1 MTRPGA
7 PPESGPPPG
16 ARLLRR
22 TPRSADEFQRARD
35 LLTIASQTLNA
46 VDPGRAVEAAL
57 RVEGETLHAGA
68 LSVALGSQSRVRLLA
83 VGKAAP
89 RMASAALRVLGP
101 RVETA
106 LVVCKGEP
114 PQIDNARVI
123 AGEHPVPGPASVEA
137 ARAVEAFADGG
148 RPDDL
153 VLFLLS
159 GGASSLLCSPTAG
172 LTLEQLQAVNA
183 LLLRSGADIAAINCV
198 RKHLETLKGG
208 GLARRLAPAR
218 VLALVL
224 SDVAGDRLDAI
235 GSGPCAPDTTSF
247 ADARAVLDQHGLWS
261 SVPEAVRAHLEA
273 GMRGER
279 PDTAR
284 ASEACFAQVQHLV
297 VASNRSACQA
307 AQDAAQQLGYATT
320 RLEEPL
326 AGEAREVGAELARR
340 LLARRG
346 GEPVCLVAGGE
357 CTVTVR
363 GHGRG
368 GRNQELALGAAHVL
382 DGQPGVALLSLA
394 TDGEDGTTPAA
405 GGMVT
410 GESWARA
417 GQLGQDPAAALAANA
432 SHDLLEAL
440 GDGLYTGPTGGNVCD
455 LVVAIALP
463 LG

>member
-1 MTRPGA
+1 MNVPAEPDDR
-7 PPESGPPPG
+7 GPTPG

-22 TPRSADEFQRARD
+22 TPRAADEFQRARD
-35 LLTIASQTLNA
+35 LLTIATQTLAA
-46 VDPGRAVEAAL
+46 VDPARAVEAAL
-57 RVEGETLHAGA
+57 RLEGETLYAEA
-68 LSVALGSQSRVRLLA
+68 LSVELQRHARLRLLA

-89 RMASAALRVLGP
+89 RMAGAALRVLGP

-114 PQIDNARVI
+114 PSVRHAQVI
-123 AGEHPVPGPASVEA
+123 AGEHPVPGPGSVEA
-137 ARAVEAFADGG
+137 ARAVAAFADAC

-159 GGASSLLCSPTAG
+159 GGASSLLCSPAAG
-172 LTLEQLQAVNA
+172 LTLDELQAVNE
-183 LLLRSGADIAAINCV
+183 LLLRSGAEIEAVNCV
-198 RKHLETLKGG
+198 RKHLETLKAG

-218 VLALVL
+218 MLALVL
-224 SDVAGDRLDAI
+224 SDVAGDRFDTI

-247 ADARAVLDQHGLWS
+247 ADARAVLDRHGLWS
-261 SVPEAVRAHLEA
+261 SLPAAVRGHLEA
-273 GMRGER
+273 GLRGEL

-284 ASEACFAQVQHLV
+284 ASDPCFAGVQHLV

-307 AQDAAQQLGYATT
+307 AHAAAQQLGYATT
-320 RLEEPL
+320 QLQEPL
-326 AGEAREVGAELARR
+326 AGEARDVGAELARR
-340 LLARRG
+340 LLASRG
-346 GEPVCLVAGGE
+346 GAPVCLVAGGE
-357 CTVTVR
+357 CTVTMR

-368 GRNQELALGAAHVL
+368 GRNQELALGAARVL

-405 GGMVT
+405 GAMVT
-410 GESWARA
+410 GQSWARA
-417 GQLGQDPAAALAANA
+417 RQLGRDPAADLDANA

-463 LG
+463 L